1 RRHGRAVRAR
11 DRRPRRDPRPGGGRG
26 PGLRRPGGA
35 RRPQRHRPPRGGGG
49 DRPAARG
56 AGAHRRRRGPGR
68 AAARRVEEPV
78 PGRRAARRRRRPRG
92 GGAPAGRAPG
102 HARGRRPCPHGP
114 TGQPRGAPGPGR
126 PRHRQQRHA
135 RRPRPPG
142 RRGLG
147 LDRGAQVPA
156 VCRAMRSR
164 RPRPGGRRSAS
175 DRTGLASP
183 QVAETRTRWRTVDPL
198 RPGDPREV
206 AGFHVVG
213 RLGAGGM
220 GVVYLADHPEHGPAA
235 LKFVRAGGPAVADP
249 AFRARF
255 GREVEAARRVR
266 SPRVAR
272 VLAADPDA
280 TGPWLATAF
289 VDGPTLQEAVEAEGP
304 MSGDR
309 LVALA
314 VALADALAAVH
325 EAGVVHRDLKPRN
338 ILLTPETP
346 VLIDF
351 GIASV
356 REAPQL
362 TRAGAAL
369 GTPGWMAPEQAR
381 GQRCGPATDVFA
393 WGAVLA
399 FAAGGRAPFGEGSAD
414 VLLYRIVHEPPD
426 VPPLP
431 PALDGLVR
439 AALEKDPDRRPTVG
453 QIL

>member
-1 RRHGRAVRAR
+1 SSASCSSRGPPCSTPWSSGSGARSSPPTGPSTGRRSRTGSSATRRRSPTSTPSSTPRWGRRS
-11 DRRPRRDPRPGGGRG
+11 PGGSRSW
-26 PGLRRPGGA
+26 
-35 RRPQRHRPPRGGGG
+35 RPPTPSWSWTCRCSSSRRTRTRSPGCSSSTSTPRWRCAGWSSTGACARPTSVPAWP
-49 DRPAARG
+49 DRPAARS
-56 AGAHRRRRGPGR
+56 AWPGPTTSSTT
-68 AAARRVEEPV
+68 AARSTTSP
-78 PGRRAARRRRRPRG
+78 ARSTR
-92 GGAPAGRAPG
+92 
-102 HARGRRPCPHGP
+102 
-114 TGQPRGAPGPGR
+114 PGPGSR
-126 PRHRQQRHA
+126 GSGPGS
-135 RRPRPPG
+135 PPG
-142 RRGLG
+142 
-147 LDRGAQVPA
+147 DEVAPPA
-156 VCRAMRSR
+156 S
-164 RPRPGGRRSAS
+164 GGRRSAS

-183 QVAETRTRWRTVDPL
+183 RVAETRTRWRTVDPL

-399 FAAGGRAPFGEGSAD
+399 F
-414 VLLYRIVHEPPD
+414 
-426 VPPLP
+426 
-431 PALDGLVR
+431 
-439 AALEKDPDRRPTVG
+439 
-453 QIL
+453 